1 MSPVIPGNSCK
12 NCALCLRQIQ
22 LSRLKGQPEG
32 QSLGDKTAMDIIKQ
46 GICRAGMF
54 FNAGGQPKVSLG
66 GKRAELRWALSRPEL
81 QEQKAQEARELIS

>member
-1 MSPVIPGNSCK
+1 
-12 NCALCLRQIQ
+12 
-22 LSRLKGQPEG
+22 
-32 QSLGDKTAMDIIKQ
+32 
-46 GICRAGMF
+46 MF